1 MAVLFKPMTTRSQK
15 RGNGIQMYSNA
26 CCPSKTEM
34 EDTNQQVKQTV
45 TSDSAMASPKVTDTK
60 DSNELE
66 LELSEEGKSADV
78 LEPTKVG
85 KNAALGPST
94 ESKFAKAL
102 KPLPDLFDDAS
113 VDNKLSPALI
123 TLLKKHYLS
132 HIGPKLLEQ
141 RLLTKMHVA
150 TLTMEDILTFNL
162 VLGDRNQLYAASKK
176 LREEEMDDECPSSAQ
191 SLRRRRMS
199 PSPST
204 TSYSGTVS
212 DACTEIS
219 IADSVFAEPITK
231 TTKIDQQ
238 GKSIADFYYLVGQDH
253 LITFPNR
260 SHYVCLVC
268 DGESKSPKPRLVRT
282 HSEVRKHAKQV
293 GHREMLQQLRAKV
306 GEKKEKPADQG
317 NGKRKQVQTTI
328 TSTAASLESPLKVA
342 KVARKGDKESE
353 ARKVRLAALQSE
365 LQKLKEQEEESRD
378 M

>member
-1 MAVLFKPMTTRSQK
+1 
-15 RGNGIQMYSNA
+15 
-26 CCPSKTEM
+26 M
-34 EDTNQQVKQTV
+34 EDTKQQVKQTV

-78 LEPTKVG
+78 LGPTQVG
-85 KNAALGPST
+85 KNAALEPST
-94 ESKFAKAL
+94 ESKFAKAV
-102 KPLPDLFDDAS
+102 KPLPDLFDDDVS

-123 TLLKKHYLS
+123 SLLEKHYLD
-132 HIGPKLLEQ
+132 HIGSMLLEQ

-176 LREEEMDDECPSSAQ
+176 LREEEMDVECPSSAQ
-191 SLRRRRMS
+191 SLKRRRMS

-204 TSYSGTVS
+204 TSYPETVS

-219 IADSVFAEPITK
+219 IEDSVFAEPFTK

-253 LITFPNR
+253 LIAFPNR

-268 DGESKSPKPRLVRT
+268 DGESKEPKPRLVRT

-328 TSTAASLESPLKVA
+328 TSTAASLESPFKVA